1 MTKVT
6 LTYSDDLA
14 AAIGADAADQASFI
28 RLMAAL
34 KLFEIGQLSFRR
46 AAELAGLAYDE
57 FLSACARYQVSVYNY
72 RPDEHDQQLD
82 QDAASLSRALGS

>member
-1 MTKVT
+1 MRQVT

-14 AAIGADAADQASFI
+14 EAIGADSVDQASFL

-57 FLSACARYQVSVYNY
+57 FLAACARYQVSVYNY
-72 RPDEHDQQLD
+72 PPDELDQQLD
-82 QDAASLSRALGS
+82 RDAAALDRALGA